1 MKKTLITTAIVV
13 VLTFLALYVFTRVT
27 QSEKATARFA
37 EVQEGKFEI
46 TVSTTGELLALNSI
60 DIMGPDFTTGR
71 DVRSTNIRI
80 TDLVPEGTVVK
91 AGDYVARLD
100 RTELENTLKDE
111 RERLNGFKNDL
122 EVLKLDT
129 AVQLTNM
136 RDQITNQIHTVEE
149 REITL
154 RNSKYEPPT
163 TIRQAE
169 INVEQSKRQLDQ
181 LMRSYQ
187 LRVALSRRNVNNRT
201 LFVNR
206 TERRI
211 NDYEEVLQGFTITA
225 PSPGMI
231 IYKKDRLGAKRKTGS
246 SINPM
251 DRIIATLPDLS
262 VMLSKIYVSEIEIS
276 KVKVGQEVHMSIDAF
291 PANSYTGNVISIANI
306 GETLPNSDSKV
317 FEVQIKIDGNDMN
330 LRPSMTT
337 NNKII
342 INSYDNVMFIN
353 AECVRTGSDNL
364 PVVYTKSGTR
374 QIVVLGEANEK
385 DIIVLQGLEPGDQ
398 IYTSLPL
405 NREKFRLAGEELIPV
420 IKEREEKIAKN

>member
-1 MKKTLITTAIVV
+1 
-13 VLTFLALYVFTRVT
+13 
-27 QSEKATARFA
+27 
-37 EVQEGKFEI
+37 
-46 TVSTTGELLALNSI
+46 
-60 DIMGPDFTTGR
+60 
-71 DVRSTNIRI
+71 
-80 TDLVPEGTVVK
+80 
-91 AGDYVARLD
+91 
-100 RTELENTLKDE
+100 
-111 RERLNGFKNDL
+111 
-122 EVLKLDT
+122 
-129 AVQLTNM
+129 
-136 RDQITNQIHTVEE
+136 
-149 REITL
+149 
-154 RNSKYEPPT
+154 
-163 TIRQAE
+163 
-169 INVEQSKRQLDQ
+169 
-181 LMRSYQ
+181 
-187 LRVALSRRNVNNRT
+187 
-201 LFVNR
+201 
-206 TERRI
+206 
-211 NDYEEVLQGFTITA
+211 
-225 PSPGMI
+225 MI